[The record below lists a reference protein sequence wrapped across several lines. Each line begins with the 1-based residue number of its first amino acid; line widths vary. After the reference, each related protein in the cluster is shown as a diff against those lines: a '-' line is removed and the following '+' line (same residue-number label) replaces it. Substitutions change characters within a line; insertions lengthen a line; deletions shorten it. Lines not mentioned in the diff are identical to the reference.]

1 MIRLTLEVKRGPD
14 AGWQRY
20 ECEVAGPHSRL
31 LDALLD
37 VRTRLDPTL
46 GFRWFC
52 RVGMC
57 GSCTAIVNG
66 RETLVCQAQVGEYDG
81 KTIRIEPLREFAV
94 QHDLMV
100 DFSPMFARMRAAD
113 AALKAREPDS
123 GRTFVEPPASEPRAQ
138 IEARN
143 GCITC
148 GACESASG
156 TAAGAALGP
165 AALNRVLML
174 ALDGRDRV
182 GRARLKAVD
191 PAAPLFAQPPGRD
204 VCPQR
209 IDLADSLVR
218 VRSLV
223 SEAAE

>member
-1 MIRLTLEVKRGPD
+1 MIRLTLEVKRDND

-20 ECEVAGPHSRL
+20 ECEVASPHSRI

-57 GSCTAIVNG
+57 GSCAAVVNG
-66 RETLVCQAQVGEYDG
+66 REILVCQATVGEYEG
-81 KTIRIEPLREFAV
+81 KTLRIEPLRGFPV

-100 DFSPMFARMRAAD
+100 DLSPMFERLRAAD
-113 AALKAREPDS
+113 AALKAREPNSD
-123 GRTFVEPPASEPRAQ
+123 RTYVEAPTSRPRAD

-148 GACESASG
+148 GACDSSSG
-156 TAAGAALGP
+156 VGDAKSGP

-174 ALDGRDRV
+174 ALDGRDQT
-182 GRARLKAVD
+182 GRARLKSID
-191 PAAPLFAQPPGRD
+191 PKAPAFAHPPAKD
-204 VCPQR
+204 ICPQR
-209 IDLADSLVR
+209 IDLADSLAQLKTSAGR
-218 VRSLV
+218 
-223 SEAAE
+223 AAE